1 MKKNVV
7 LFLIGAS
14 VLSGCSSKPEVEQ
27 LPRSY
32 NSEEYKK
39 VLVEEEKKLNE
50 RLAKVALLAAE
61 SQQIFAQTN
70 SGLKRPQYTHEKIK
84 EAVQQATYIPEGMER
99 VLPINWSGP
108 VEPVLDLL
116 ASYAGYDIRFIG
128 TRPSI
133 SRDVTLLPDELNI
146 KQHIDN
152 IKVNTEGY
160 FQTIDI
166 FEQEKK
172 IVVVYNDF

>member
-1 MKKNVV
+1 
-7 LFLIGAS
+7 
-14 VLSGCSSKPEVEQ
+14 
-27 LPRSY
+27 
-32 NSEEYKK
+32 
-39 VLVEEEKKLNE
+39 
-50 RLAKVALLAAE
+50 
-61 SQQIFAQTN
+61 
-70 SGLKRPQYTHEKIK
+70 
-84 EAVQQATYIPEGMER
+84 MER

-152 IKVNTEGY
+152 IRVNTEGY